1 LKSGPPPT
9 LANRAERIH
18 KMDFQTN
25 DTAPASKASQERKAV
40 YTIVKRDASDRGFW
54 VRIGSGWVNRDGSL
68 NLRLDALPVNGQ
80 LHVRDIDPEGKGRE

>member
-1 LKSGPPPT
+1 
-9 LANRAERIH
+9 
-18 KMDFQTN
+18 MDFQTN
-25 DTAPASKASQERKAV
+25 ETAPTSKSSAERKAV

-80 LHVRDIDPEGKGRE
+80 LHVRDIESEGKGRE